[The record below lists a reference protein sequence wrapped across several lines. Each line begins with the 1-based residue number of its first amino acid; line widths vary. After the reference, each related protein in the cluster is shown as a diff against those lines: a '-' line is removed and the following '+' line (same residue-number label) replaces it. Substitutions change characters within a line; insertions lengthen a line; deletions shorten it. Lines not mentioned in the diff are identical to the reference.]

1 MYINDLNYAKPKMN
15 IKSFIESGPQ
25 TRRAPEGKGRVES
38 KASRSSGRCRWSLVE
53 SQRGRSRVGRFKVE
67 FESRS

>member
-25 TRRAPEGKGRVES
+25 TRRDVSDGTAFVSIAYVSVMRSTAAAAAGS
-38 KASRSSGRCRWSLVE
+38 KAHAAME
-53 SQRGRSRVGRFKVE
+53 YA
-67 FESRS
+67 